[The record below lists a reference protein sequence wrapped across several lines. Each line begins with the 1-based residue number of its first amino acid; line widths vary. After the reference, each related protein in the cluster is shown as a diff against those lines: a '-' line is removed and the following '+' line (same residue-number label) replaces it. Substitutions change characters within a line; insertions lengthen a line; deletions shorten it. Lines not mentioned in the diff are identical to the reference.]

1 MGTTTFSGPVR
12 SESTLKTISKN
23 ATSGTITEIVTL
35 GDGPVSLSD
44 GNVTLTNAT
53 HSGRILLVP
62 DGGQDNTYTLPAP
75 IAGSI
80 FRFVYAGGAADATD
94 ALIVTPGNTNFYIGG
109 VTFLDTDGNEVSS
122 VFSDGNSNSSIQ
134 LNVPA
139 GFDVTI
145 IGLNTTN
152 YQIFGNVTSTT
163 APASVIPA
171 PDFVGRKFFLLRLG
185 IPPLLKEGHGD
196 FFL

>member
-1 MGTTTFSGPVR
+1 MANTTFSGAVR
-12 SESTLKTISKN
+12 SESTFKTISKDG
-23 ATSGTITEIVTL
+23 TSGAITEVATI

-53 HSGRILLVP
+53 HSGRVLLIP

-75 IAGSI
+75 IAGSV
-80 FRFVYAGGAADATD
+80 FRFIYAGGAADATD

-109 VTFLDTDGNEVSS
+109 VTFLDTDGDAISS
-122 VFSDGNSNSSIQ
+122 VFSDGDSNSSIQ

-152 YQIFGNVTSTT
+152 YQIFGNVTSTN
-163 APASVIPA
+163 APQFAA
-171 PDFVGRKFFLLRLG
+171 Q
-185 IPPLLKEGHGD
+185 
-196 FFL
+196 

>member
-1 MGTTTFSGPVR
+1 MANSTFTGPIR
-12 SESTLKTISKN
+12 SESTLKTISKSSSTG
-23 ATSGTITEIVTL
+23 AITEIVTL

-75 IAGSI
+75 IAGSV

-94 ALIVTPGNTNFYIGG
+94 ALIITPGNTNFYIGNK
-109 VTFLDTDGNEVSS
+109 TLLDTDGDSISS
-122 VFSDGNSNSSIQ
+122 VFSNGSSNSSIQ

-145 IGLNTTN
+145 VGLNTTN

-163 APASVIPA
+163 APAFA
-171 PDFVGRKFFLLRLG
+171 DQ
-185 IPPLLKEGHGD
+185 
-196 FFL
+196 

>member
-1 MGTTTFSGPVR
+1 MANTTFNGPVR
-12 SESTLKTISKN
+12 SENGFIAVSKN
-23 ATSGTITEIVTL
+23 ATTGGITQISTY
-35 GDGPVSLSD
+35 GGAPVSLAD
-44 GNVTLTNAT
+44 ADVTLTNAT
-53 HSGRILLVP
+53 HSGRVLLVP

-75 IAGSI
+75 VAGSV

-94 ALIVTPGNTNFYIGG
+94 AIIVTPGNTNFYIGG
-109 VTFLDTDGNEVSS
+109 VTFLDTDNEISA

-152 YQIFGNVTSTT
+152 YQIFGTVTGAT
-163 APASVIPA
+163 APA
-171 PDFVGRKFFLLRLG
+171 F
-185 IPPLLKEGHGD
+185 GD
-196 FFL
+196 Q

>member
-1 MGTTTFSGPVR
+1 MANSTFSGPVR
-12 SESTLKTISKN
+12 SESTFKTISKN
-23 ATSGTITEIVTL
+23 STTGTITEVATI
-35 GDGPVSLSD
+35 GDGPVSLAD

-75 IAGSI
+75 IAGSM

-94 ALIVTPGNTNFYIGG
+94 AIIVTPGNSNFYIGG
-109 VTFLDTDGNEVSS
+109 VTFLDTDNAISA

-134 LNVPA
+134 INVPQA
-139 GFDVTI
+139 FDITI
-145 IGLNTTN
+145 VGKDKTN

-163 APASVIPA
+163 APAFA
-171 PDFVGRKFFLLRLG
+171 DQ
-185 IPPLLKEGHGD
+185 
-196 FFL
+196 

>member
-1 MGTTTFSGPVR
+1 MGTTTFSGPIR

-23 ATSGTITEIVTL
+23 ATSGAITEIVTL
-35 GDGPVSLSD
+35 GDGPVNLSD

-75 IAGSI
+75 IAGSV
-80 FRFVYAGGAADATD
+80 FKFVYAGGAADATD

-122 VFSDGNSNSSIQ
+122 VFSDGDSNSSIQ

-139 GFDVTI
+139 GFEVTI

-163 APASVIPA
+163 APQFA
-171 PDFVGRKFFLLRLG
+171 DQ
-185 IPPLLKEGHGD
+185 
-196 FFL
+196 

>member
-1 MGTTTFSGPVR
+1 MANSTFSGPVR
-12 SESTLKTISKN
+12 SESTFKTISKDS
-23 ATSGTITEIVTL
+23 TTGTITEVATI
-35 GDGPVSLSD
+35 GDGPVSLAD
-44 GNVTLTNAT
+44 ADVTLTNAT

-75 IAGSI
+75 IAGSM

-109 VTFLDTDGNEVSS
+109 VTFLDTDNEVSA

-152 YQIFGNVTSTT
+152 YQIFGTVTGAT
-163 APASVIPA
+163 APAFA
-171 PDFVGRKFFLLRLG
+171 DQ
-185 IPPLLKEGHGD
+185 
-196 FFL
+196 

>member
-1 MGTTTFSGPVR
+1 MGNTTFTGAVR
-12 SESTLKTISKN
+12 SESTFKTVSKDS
-23 ATSGTITEIVTL
+23 TSGVITEVATV
-35 GDGPVSLSD
+35 GDGPVSLADSS
-44 GNVTLTNAT
+44 VTLTNAT
-53 HSGRILLVP
+53 HSGRVLLVP

-75 IAGSI
+75 IAGSV

-94 ALIVTPGNTNFYIGG
+94 AIIVTPSNTNFYIGG
-109 VTFLDTDGNEVSS
+109 VTFLDTDNEIST

-152 YQIFGNVTSTT
+152 YQILGTVTSAT
-163 APASVIPA
+163 APAFA
-171 PDFVGRKFFLLRLG
+171 DQ
-185 IPPLLKEGHGD
+185 
-196 FFL
+196 

>member
-1 MGTTTFSGPVR
+1 MANTTFSGPIR
-12 SESTLKTISKN
+12 SETTIKTISKN
-23 ATSGTITEIVTL
+23 ATTGTITEITTL
-35 GDGPVSLSD
+35 GGAPVSLSD
-44 GNVTLTNAT
+44 GDVTLTNAT

-62 DGGQDNTYTLPAP
+62 DGSQDNTYTLPAP
-75 IAGSI
+75 IAGSS
-80 FRFVYAGGAADATD
+80 FRFVYAGGAADGTD
-94 ALIVTPGNTNFYIGG
+94 ALIVTPGNSNFYIGG

-145 IGLNTTN
+145 VGIDTTN

-163 APASVIPA
+163 APAFA
-171 PDFVGRKFFLLRLG
+171 DQ
-185 IPPLLKEGHGD
+185 
-196 FFL
+196 

>member
-1 MGTTTFSGPVR
+1 MANSTFSGPIR
-12 SESTLKTISKN
+12 SESTIKTVSKN
-23 ATSGTITEIVTL
+23 ATTGVITEVTTF
-35 GDGPVSLSD
+35 GDAPVSLSD
-44 GNVTLTNAT
+44 GNETLTNAA
-53 HSGRILLVP
+53 HSGRVLLVP

-75 IAGSI
+75 IAGST

-94 ALIVTPGNTNFYIGG
+94 ALIITPGNTNFYIGG

-145 IGLNTTN
+145 VGLNTTN

-163 APASVIPA
+163 APAFA
-171 PDFVGRKFFLLRLG
+171 DQ
-185 IPPLLKEGHGD
+185 
-196 FFL
+196 

>member
-1 MGTTTFSGPVR
+1 MANTTFSGPIR
-12 SESTLKTISKN
+12 SESTIKTISKN
-23 ATSGTITEIVTL
+23 ATTGAITEISTF

-44 GNVTLTNAT
+44 GDVTLTNAT

-94 ALIVTPGNTNFYIGG
+94 AIILTPGNTNFFIGG
-109 VTFLDTDGNEVSS
+109 VTFLDSDNEVSS
-122 VFSDGNSNSSIQ
+122 VFSDGNSNSKIQ
-134 LNVPA
+134 INVPA

-145 IGLNTTN
+145 VGKDTTN
-152 YQIFGNVTSTT
+152 YQIFGNVTSAT
-163 APASVIPA
+163 APTFA
-171 PDFVGRKFFLLRLG
+171 DQ
-185 IPPLLKEGHGD
+185 
-196 FFL
+196 

>member
-1 MGTTTFSGPVR
+1 MATSTFTGPLR
-12 SESTLKTISKN
+12 SESTLKTISKSSSTG
-23 ATSGTITEIVTL
+23 AITEIVTL

-53 HSGRILLVP
+53 HSGRVLLVP

-75 IAGSI
+75 IAGSV

-94 ALIVTPGNTNFYIGG
+94 ALVITPGNTNFYIGG
-109 VTFLDTDGNEVSS
+109 VTFVDTDGDAISS
-122 VFSDGNSNSSIQ
+122 VFSNGSSNSSIQ
-134 LNVPA
+134 FNVPA

-145 IGLNTTN
+145 VGLNTTN

-163 APASVIPA
+163 APAFA
-171 PDFVGRKFFLLRLG
+171 DQ
-185 IPPLLKEGHGD
+185 
-196 FFL
+196 